1 MFLSLIFSF
10 QNHREYYKNC
20 TTRQPDGL
28 YAPLSVPERRSTPI
42 FMPYLRRRRHLV
54 RFPAWTFWQSTAR
67 HTIGIP
73 HRSTICSNTPHN
85 SRCTPCHPALN
96 AGSSKVSLAGTSLCR
111 YFWIPR
117 HSTVCSNTP
126 HNSRCTPCH
135 PALDAGSSP
144 GQQTGSYPKM
154 TLNNHNINIMLN
166 AAMAKRPKQP
176 AAIQPPA
183 IPPPTA
189 SSPFPLWA
197 YP

>member
-20 TTRQPDGL
+20 TTCQPGGL

-42 FMPYLRRRRHLV
+42 FMPYFHRRRHLV
-54 RFPAWTFWQSTAR
+54 RFPAWTFWQATAG
-67 HTIGIP
+67 TTWIP
-73 HRSTICSNTPHN
+73 HRSAVCSNTPHN

-96 AGSSKVSLAGTSLCR
+96 AGSS
-111 YFWIPR
+111 
-117 HSTVCSNTP
+117 
-126 HNSRCTPCH
+126 
-135 PALDAGSSP
+135 P

-154 TLNNHNINIMLN
+154 TLNNHSINIILN

>member
-1 MFLSLIFSF
+1 MPHCQSPSVAPPPFSCRIFAVGAILSDSRRGHFGSP
-10 QNHREYYKNC
+10 RPG
-20 TTRQPDGL
+20 TT
-28 YAPLSVPERRSTPI
+28 
-42 FMPYLRRRRHLV
+42 
-54 RFPAWTFWQSTAR
+54 W
-67 HTIGIP
+67 IP